1 MLSATF
7 RSLRHRP
14 FRQFFIGQTISV
26 VGFWL
31 QQIALSWL
39 VYRLTKSPVMLG
51 VVAFAGTIPMLVL
64 SPLAGVIVDRV
75 DRRLVV
81 LATQS
86 AQMLQAFA
94 LAALTF
100 TGSIRAE
107 FVPLLA
113 LVYGVAWSFDAPARQ
128 ALLPLM
134 VGGREDMPNAIALNA
149 LIMNLGR
156 FVGPVLAG
164 LLLAF
169 AGEAWCFLLNGLSFL
184 AVLRALYALPSAPPA
199 RAPGPWRQQFAG
211 GFAWVW
217 SFLPARLLIGN
228 LVLMSFTVPGYQ
240 SLMPIFAAEVFAGD
254 ARVQG
259 LLVSSAGVGALA
271 STALL
276 AARPSVRG
284 LVRVVMGAPDHQCA
298 LVGSGAVQDFEG
310 HCYIGTS
317 SWIECL
323 VPFKKTDIFHSI
335 ASIPSAIPGRYQC
348 INEQDVAGGC
358 LSFFLEKV
366 LFRPSRLGWGTVPV
380 DAFRL
385 ADEVAATV
393 PAGSRGVLF
402 TPWLNGERT
411 PVDSTTLRGGFY
423 NLSLATGM
431 EDMLRAIY
439 EGWPITPGG
448 AWAMW
453 KSSPDGRLRR

>member
-1 MLSATF
+1 VLSATF
-7 RSLRHRP
+7 RSLRHRA

-64 SPLAGVIVDRV
+64 SPVAGVIVDRV

-128 ALLPLM
+128 ALLPVM

-184 AVLRALYALPSAPPA
+184 AVLRALHALPSAPPA
-199 RAPGPWRQQFAG
+199 RAPGPWREQFAG

-217 SFLPARLLIGN
+217 NLLPARLLIGN

-284 LVRVVMGAPDHQCA
+284 LVRVVMGATFAAGAALLVFSQLHWLPAACVALAVVGGGIIMCAAGTNTVLQSVVDEARRGRVVSIYVMAFLGITPLGNLAVGYLARHAGAGAALAIAGGACAAGSLAFMLGYRRIRAA
-298 LVGSGAVQDFEG
+298 LVPVYRQLG
-310 HCYIGTS
+310 I
-317 SWIECL
+317 
-323 VPFKKTDIFHSI
+323 
-335 ASIPSAIPGRYQC
+335 IPPM
-348 INEQDVAGGC
+348 E
-358 LSFFLEKV
+358 E
-366 LFRPSRLGWGTVPV
+366 P
-380 DAFRL
+380 
-385 ADEVAATV
+385 
-393 PAGSRGVLF
+393 RG
-402 TPWLNGERT
+402 
-411 PVDSTTLRGGFY
+411 
-423 NLSLATGM
+423 
-431 EDMLRAIY
+431 
-439 EGWPITPGG
+439 
-448 AWAMW
+448 
-453 KSSPDGRLRR
+453 